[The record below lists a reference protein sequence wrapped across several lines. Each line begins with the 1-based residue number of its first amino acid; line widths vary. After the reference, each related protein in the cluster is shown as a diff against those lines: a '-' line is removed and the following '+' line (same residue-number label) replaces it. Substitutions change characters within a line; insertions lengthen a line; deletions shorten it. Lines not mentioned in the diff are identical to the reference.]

1 MGDRKS
7 IRLRGYDYSSDG
19 RYFITVDSWHKR
31 KIFGMIVG
39 GKMVLNQYGKI
50 LEEEIL
56 NTHIIR
62 HGVNIPVFQIMLD
75 HFHMILEIS
84 VGAHGNAPVHIG
96 CEIKLYIHM
105 AVSENDISLYGFEKY
120 EDLDLFKMLI
130 TVSGVGSRT
139 AAGILAE
146 KNSLDIIKAIG
157 GADVDFFK
165 KIKGIGLKTAQRI
178 IVDLKS
184 KIGGL
189 GELDLR
195 DNLPLLE
202 DDLVLSLQQLGFER
216 KEIENVTAKLPK
228 DLEKLE
234 EKLEWCLLNLGR

>member
-1 MGDRKS
+1 MIS
-7 IRLRGYDYSSDG
+7 SLRGKIARIFGNYIEVEVGGIGYLVFVGKKSFNEG
-19 RYFITVDSWHKR
+19 QEV
-31 KIFGMIVG
+31 KIFT
-39 GKMVLNQYGKI
+39 Y
-50 LEEEIL
+50 
-56 NTHIIR
+56 
-62 HGVNIPVFQIMLD
+62 
-75 HFHMILEIS
+75 
-84 VGAHGNAPVHIG
+84 
-96 CEIKLYIHM
+96 M

-130 TVSGVGSRT
+130 TVSGVGSKT
-139 AAGILAE
+139 AASILAE
-146 KNSLDIIKAIG
+146 KQSIEIIKAIG
-157 GADVDFFK
+157 DANVDFFK

-228 DLEKLE
+228 DLVKLE

>member
-1 MGDRKS
+1 M
-7 IRLRGYDYSSDG
+7 ISSLKG
-19 RYFITVDSWHKR
+19 NISR
-31 KIFGMIVG
+31 IFGNYVEIEVNGVG
-39 GKMVLNQYGKI
+39 YLVYFVGAHGNAPVQSGYG
-50 LEEEIL
+50 
-56 NTHIIR
+56 
-62 HGVNIPVFQIMLD
+62 
-75 HFHMILEIS
+75 EIS

-96 CEIKLYIHM
+96 CEIKLFIHM

-146 KNSLDIIKAIG
+146 KNSLEIIKAIG
-157 GADVDFFK
+157 EADVDFFK

-189 GELDLR
+189 GELDLSGKV
-195 DNLPLLE
+195 DE
-202 DDLVLSLQQLGFER
+202 SDDLTLSLQQLGFER
-216 KEIENVTAKLPK
+216 KEIENVIAKLPK
-228 DLEKLE
+228 GLEKLE